1 MYPDFVTS
9 IAGFGVGIVVGM
21 TGVGGGALM
30 TPLLLLVFGVAPQT
44 AVGTDLL
51 FAAITKSV
59 GAFSHGRRGTVD
71 WTIVRRLLWGSIP
84 ASVVTLLL
92 LHTNTVSRVED
103 QLVVRALGTA
113 LVVTSLATLFKGAL
127 HELGRRLRIAEPA
140 KFRRLQP
147 LLTIVAGALI
157 GTMVTLTSIG
167 AGALGAVMLTYLYPL
182 RLTPAKLV
190 GTDIAHAIPL
200 ALVAAAGYLVMGSI
214 DFGLLGWLLLGS
226 IPGILLGSY
235 WGSVVPGRLLRTLMA
250 VVLMFVGL
258 RLLR

>member
-51 FAAITKSV
+51 FAAITKSA
-59 GAFSHGRRGTVD
+59 GAFAHGRRGTVD

-127 HELGRRLRIAEPA
+127 HEFGRRFRIDEPA
-140 KFRRLQP
+140 KFKRVQP
-147 LLTIVAGALI
+147 ILTVVSGALI
-157 GTMVTLTSIG
+157 GAMVTLTSIG

-200 ALVAAAGYLVMGSI
+200 ALVAAGGYLVMGSI